1 MIKELFCRGFFMCS
15 AEASIRWAFVS
26 YYLLIVILKEKYNS
40 ILPKHKKL
48 SSSSLENRMRL
59 CSIPRW
65 GIRFLCQKHS
75 PYCSP
80 PSAIYQALFFGFTY
94 GKTLD
99 FSQLLHEF
107 KSTKLFRRLALF
119 KYFFKRLKIKFQKNI
134 WGAEEFTIETQT
146 LMVSNMKLAHVIL
159 LLLCFYLSF
168 CKVSNSLFILF

>member
-65 GIRFLCQKHS
+65 GIRFLCWKHS

-80 PSAIYQALFFGFTY
+80 PSAIYQALFLVSLTV
-94 GKTLD
+94 KLWILAS
-99 FSQLLHEF
+99 FSTSSKVQSSLGGLLF
-107 KSTKLFRRLALF
+107 L
-119 KYFFKRLKIKFQKNI
+119 NI
-134 WGAEEFTIETQT
+134 FSRG
-146 LMVSNMKLAHVIL
+146 
-159 LLLCFYLSF
+159 
-168 CKVSNSLFILF
+168 